1 MYICDHAWR
10 KYCNFYFTNR
20 IFIFIKIMYNSVI
33 RQAENDFDVGLHYFF
48 FYFFF
53 VLFFVVVVVVV
64 FFLFGLRDIG
74 LT

>member
-48 FYFFF
+48 FCF
-53 VLFFVVVVVVV
+53 VLFFVVVVV
-64 FFLFGLRDIG
+64 FFVWITGYRAYLM
-74 LT
+74 TS